1 MSQQWEG
8 QRSGASSE
16 RRSTRLA
23 RALAA
28 GVATVAVLTT
38 LSGFAMPVPEWQ
50 APLPLILARLA
61 LLLLHAALYARGP
74 RLRATV
80 GLTGYAG
87 AQAAALFALA
97 LARPPAPLTIALY
110 VTAVAEL
117 VTLAG
122 SAWGTV
128 RITLGAVTLL
138 VLASLI
144 TADLYRA
151 ATDGVILATAA
162 LIAHAFA
169 ALLRRPAVEPPR
181 APANGPAALSAR
193 EADVLRELVRGA
205 RNSDIAATLGITERT
220 VKAHLGSI
228 YQKLGVTSRAAAV
241 AAAMQGRLV

>member
-1 MSQQWEG
+1 M
-8 QRSGASSE
+8 RPNK
-16 RRSTRLA
+16 LA

-38 LSGFAMPVPEWQ
+38 LSGVAMPVPERKS
-50 APLPLILARLA
+50 PLPLILAWLA
-61 LLLLHAALYARGP
+61 LLLLHAALYALGP
-74 RLRATV
+74 RMRATL
-80 GLTGYAG
+80 GLGGYAG
-87 AQAAALFALA
+87 AQAATLFALA
-97 LARPPAPLTIALY
+97 LARPPVPLTIALY

-128 RITLGAVTLL
+128 RITIGAVTLL

-162 LIAHAFA
+162 LIAHALA
-169 ALLRRPAVEPPR
+169 GLLRRPVAEPPPPR
-181 APANGPAALSAR
+181 ASANGPAALSAR
-193 EADVLRELVRGA
+193 EADVLRELVHGA
-205 RNSDIAATLGITERT
+205 RNSAIAAKLGISERT

-228 YQKLGVTSRAAAV
+228 YQKLGVASRTAAV
-241 AAAMQGRLV
+241 AAALHGRLV

>member
-1 MSQQWEG
+1 M
-8 QRSGASSE
+8 RPIK
-16 RRSTRLA
+16 LA

-38 LSGFAMPVPEWQ
+38 LSALSMPVPERQ
-50 APLPLILARLA
+50 APLPLILAWLA
-61 LLLLHAALYARGP
+61 LLLLHAALYALGP
-74 RLRATV
+74 RMRATL
-80 GLTGYAG
+80 GLAGYAA
-87 AQAAALFALA
+87 AQAATLFALA
-97 LARPPAPLTIALY
+97 LARPPVPLTIALY

-128 RITLGAVTLL
+128 RITIGAVTLL

-162 LIAHAFA
+162 LIAHALA
-169 ALLRRPAVEPPR
+169 ALLRRPAAEPPPLR

-193 EADVLRELVRGA
+193 EADVLRELVHGA
-205 RNSDIAATLGITERT
+205 RNSDIAAKLGISERT

-228 YQKLGVTSRAAAV
+228 YQKLGVTSRTAAV
-241 AAAMQGRLV
+241 AAAMHGRLV

>member
-1 MSQQWEG
+1 M
-8 QRSGASSE
+8 RPIK
-16 RRSTRLA
+16 LA

-38 LSGFAMPVPEWQ
+38 LSGVAMPVPERR
-50 APLPLILARLA
+50 APLPIILAWLA
-61 LLLLHAALYARGP
+61 LLLLHAALYALGP
-74 RLRATV
+74 RIRVTL
-80 GLTGYAG
+80 GLGGYAA
-87 AQAAALFALA
+87 AQAATLFALA
-97 LARPPAPLTIALY
+97 LARPPVPLTIALY

-128 RITLGAVTLL
+128 RITIGAVTLL

-162 LIAHAFA
+162 LIAHALA
-169 ALLRRPAVEPPR
+169 ALLRRPPPSPAAEPPPPPPPR
-181 APANGPAALSAR
+181 APANGPASLSAR
-193 EADVLRELVRGA
+193 EADVLRELVQGA
-205 RNSDIAATLGITERT
+205 RNSDIAVKLGISERT

-228 YQKLGVTSRAAAV
+228 YQKLGVTSRSAAV
-241 AAAMQGRLV
+241 AAAMHGRLV

>member
-1 MSQQWEG
+1 M
-8 QRSGASSE
+8 RPIK
-16 RRSTRLA
+16 LA

-38 LSGFAMPVPEWQ
+38 LSALSMPVPERQ
-50 APLPLILARLA
+50 APLPLILAWLA
-61 LLLLHAALYARGP
+61 LLVLHAALYALGP
-74 RLRATV
+74 RMRATL
-80 GLTGYAG
+80 GLGGYAG
-87 AQAAALFALA
+87 AQAATLFALA
-97 LARPPAPLTIALY
+97 LARPPVPLTIALY

-128 RITLGAVTLL
+128 RITIGAVTLL

-162 LIAHAFA
+162 LIAHALA
-169 ALLRRPAVEPPR
+169 ALLRRSPPAAEPPLPR
-181 APANGPAALSAR
+181 ASANGPATLSAR
-193 EADVLRELVRGA
+193 EADVLRELVHGA
-205 RNSDIAATLGITERT
+205 RNSAIAAKLGISERT

-228 YQKLGVTSRAAAV
+228 RSSA
-241 AAAMQGRLV
+241 